1 MSRTV
6 SPSTGKVYGVE
17 RVCSAWG
24 VPRSSFYHEISIMPR
39 AGEEPSAKKKRG
51 PRTKITD
58 EELLE
63 LIKEDLEAS
72 PFIGEGHRKVWA
84 RLRYGKGVKVARKR
98 VLRIMRENNLLSP
111 HRVPRL
117 TTPRARRADNH
128 GRA

>member
-6 SPSTGKVYGVE
+6 SPSTHKVYGVE

-24 VPRSSFYHEISIMPR
+24 VPRSSFYYEINTMPR
-39 AGEEPSAKKKRG
+39 EDEAPLSKKKRG
-51 PRTKITD
+51 PKPKISD

-84 RLRYGKGVKVARKR
+84 RLYYGKKIKVAKKR
-98 VLRIMRENNLLSP
+98 VLRIMRENTLLSP
-111 HRVPRL
+111 TGCPRRRQKS
-117 TTPRARRADNH
+117 TT
-128 GRA
+128 GR